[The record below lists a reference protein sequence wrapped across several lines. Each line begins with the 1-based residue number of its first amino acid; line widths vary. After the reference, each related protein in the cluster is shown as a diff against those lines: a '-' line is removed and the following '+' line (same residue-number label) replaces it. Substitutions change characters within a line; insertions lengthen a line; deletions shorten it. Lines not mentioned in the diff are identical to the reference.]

1 MLTTD
6 NPAPVL
12 IKSNRDDG
20 ARGMDD
26 ELLLWVAAGY
36 SGLLVIGAA
45 WVAIALSTHR
55 TRHRRQLER
64 YEQRLRDELEA
75 TYRRRAA
82 RRFE

>member
-1 MLTTD
+1 
-6 NPAPVL
+6 
-12 IKSNRDDG
+12 
-20 ARGMDD
+20 MDD

-45 WVAIALSTHR
+45 WVAVALSTHR